1 MPQTPN
7 LLPLLK
13 DPPRRADRRSI
24 GRSNAVAALVLKHPA
39 LAGQLVHAMW
49 HADPVV
55 RMRAADALEKASI
68 QNPKLIARYKQ
79 ELLGLLGETPQQEL
93 RWHLA
98 QMVPRLSLTAA
109 ERRRAVQH
117 LRGYL
122 DDRSSIVKTFA
133 LQAIFELSQQDSS
146 LLAEVL
152 DLLRA
157 AARSGTAAMRAR
169 SRKLAKK
176 LKIDL

>member
-13 DPPRRADRRSI
+13 DPPGRADRRSI

-39 LAGQLVHAMW
+39 LAGQLVRAMW

-68 QNPKLIARYKQ
+68 QNLKIIARYKQ

-98 QMVPRLSLTAA
+98 QMVPRLPLTAA

-122 DDRSSIVKTFA
+122 DDRSSIVKTCA
-133 LQAIFELSQQDSS
+133 LQALADLCEQDSS
-146 LLAEVL
+146 LRPEFVE
-152 DLLRA
+152 LLRT
-157 AARSGTAAMRAR
+157 AARTGTPAMRAR
-169 SRKLAKK
+169 SKK
-176 LKIDL
+176 LLRRLKEAP